1 MLRGIHKATSTWL
14 GKAVMAVV
22 MGFLILSFAIWGIG
36 DIFRGF
42 GANSVAK
49 IGGTDIS
56 IEQFRQFYTDK
67 VQQLGQQLRR
77 PITPDQA
84 RGLGLDQRF
93 LGQMLAEAALDEEA
107 RNLRLGLSDKSIAAR
122 IMDDPN
128 FKGLNGQFDRGRF
141 EQIIRNAGF
150 SEQRYVAEQRNV
162 LLRRQIA
169 QSVSGDLPVPK
180 TMVDAVTRFQ
190 NERRSIEYVVLSEAQ
205 AGNIPEP
212 GAEELAKYFDERK
225 TTFRAPEY
233 RKVTLLALTPAELAK
248 PDAIPDADAKAFYE
262 QRKDNFGAAEKREVR
277 QIVFPK
283 AEDAAAAEEKIK
295 KGATFDDIVKE
306 RGLNTADTNLGLV
319 TKRDIIDPAVA
330 DAAFSL
336 QAGQVSAPI
345 KGTFGTVLVTIG
357 KIEPGSQK
365 TYEEVAPQIK
375 QQLAEQRARNEIN
388 DLRDKIE
395 DERAGGS
402 TLAETAKKLNLK
414 ATEIEAVDRSGRAPD
429 GTPVAAIPRSPDAIG
444 AVFGSD
450 VGIDSEA
457 LQLPDGG
464 FLYYDVTGITRSRER
479 TLDEVKD
486 QVIARWRAEE
496 LAKRLKATA
505 DDMLGRLKGG
515 KPNDGKSN
523 EGLSLAQLASENG
536 LQVQTAFGLQRG
548 QPAAGLPASVSDAAF
563 KTGKDAFGMADSDNG
578 DRRYI
583 FRVTDVSV
591 PPIDPQGASPDQLKA
606 NLQASYADDIIG
618 QYLARLEN
626 DLGVKI
632 NQQAVNQVVGG
643 QAGN

>member
-93 LGQMLAEAALDEEA
+93 LGQMLAEAAFDEEA
-107 RNLRLGLSDKSIAAR
+107 RNLRLGLSDKTIAAR

-169 QSVSGDLPVPK
+169 QSISGELPVPK
-180 TMVDAVTRFQ
+180 TMIDAVNRYQ
-190 NERRSIEYVVLSEAQ
+190 NERRSIEYVLLGAAQ
-205 AGNIPEP
+205 AGNIPDP
-212 GAEELAKYFDERK
+212 SAEELTKYFDERK
-225 TTFRAPEY
+225 VTFRAPEY

-248 PDAIPDADAKAFYE
+248 PDAISDADAKAFYD
-262 QRKDNFGAAEKREVR
+262 QRKDSFGVAEKREVR

-306 RGLNTADTNLGLV
+306 RGLNAADTNLGLV

-330 DAAFSL
+330 DAAFTL
-336 QAGQVSAPI
+336 QTGQVSAPI
-345 KGTFGTVLVTIG
+345 KGTFGTVLVSVG
-357 KIEPGSQK
+357 KVEPGSQK
-365 TYEEVAPQIK
+365 SYEEVAQQIK

-388 DLRDKIE
+388 NLRDKIE
-395 DERAGGS
+395 DERAGGA

-450 VGIDSEA
+450 VGVDSEA

-486 QVIARWRAEE
+486 QVIARWRADE

-505 DDMLGRLKGG
+505 ADMLGKLKGA
-515 KPNDGKSN
+515 KPN
-523 EGLSLAQLASENG
+523 EGIPLAQLASENG
-536 LQVQTAFGLQRG
+536 LKVETAFGLQRG
-548 QPAAGLPASVSDAAF
+548 QAAAGLPASVSDAAF
-563 KTGKDAFGMADSDNG
+563 KVGKDEFGIADSDNG

-583 FRVTDVSV
+583 FRVTEINV
-591 PPIDPQGASPDQLKA
+591 PPINPQGASPDQLKA

-643 QAGN
+643 STSN

>member
-49 IGGTDIS
+49 IGGSEIS

-107 RNLRLGLSDKSIAAR
+107 RNLRLGLSDKTIAKR

-150 SEQRYVAEQRNV
+150 SEQRFVAEQRKV

-169 QSVSGDLPVPK
+169 QSISGELPVPK
-180 TMVDAVTRFQ
+180 TMVDAVNRYQ
-190 NERRSIEYVVLSEAQ
+190 NERRSIEYVVLGAAQ
-205 AGNIPEP
+205 AGNIPDP
-212 GAEELAKYFDERK
+212 SADELAKYFDERK
-225 TTFRAPEY
+225 VTFRAPEY

-248 PDAIPDADAKAFYE
+248 PDAISDADAKAFYD
-262 QRKDNFGAAEKREVR
+262 QRKDSFGVAEKREVR

-283 AEDAAAAEEKIK
+283 PEDAAAAEERIK

-306 RGLNTADTNLGLV
+306 RGLNAADTNLGQV

-330 DAAFSL
+330 EAAFSL
-336 QAGQVSAPI
+336 QTGQVSAPI
-345 KGTFGTVLVTIG
+345 KGTFGTVLVSVG

-365 TYEEVAPQIK
+365 TYEEVAQQIK

-388 DLRDKIE
+388 NLRDKIE
-395 DERAGGS
+395 DERAGGA
-402 TLAETAKKLNLK
+402 TLTETAKKLNLK
-414 ATEIEAVDRSGRAPD
+414 ATEIEAVDRAGRAPD
-429 GTPVAAIPRSPDAIG
+429 GTPVAAIPRAPDAIG

-486 QVIARWRAEE
+486 QVITRWRADE

-505 DDMLGRLKGG
+505 DDMLGRVKGG
-515 KPNDGKSN
+515 MP
-523 EGLSLAQLASENG
+523 LAQLASENG

-548 QPAAGLPASVSDAAF
+548 QAAAGLPASVSDAAF
-563 KTGKDAFGMADSDNG
+563 KTGKDAFGIADSDNG

-583 FRVTDVSV
+583 FRVTEISV
-591 PPIDPQGASPDQLKA
+591 PPINPQGASPDQLKA
-606 NLQASYADDIIG
+606 NLQASYADDVIG

-643 QAGN
+643 QTNN

>member
-1 MLRGIHKATSTWL
+1 MLRGIHKASSTWL
-14 GKAVMAVV
+14 GKAVMGVI

-49 IGGTDIS
+49 IGGTEIS

-67 VQQLGQQLRR
+67 LQQLGQQLRR

-107 RNLRLGLSDKSIAAR
+107 RNLRLGLSEKAIAER
-122 IMDDPN
+122 IMTDPN

-169 QSVSGDLPVPK
+169 QSVSGELPVPK
-180 TMVDAVTRFQ
+180 TMLDAVNRYQ
-190 NERRSIEYVVLSEAQ
+190 NERRSIEYVLLGEAQ
-205 AGNIPEP
+205 AGTIPP
-212 GAEELAKYFDERK
+212 PSDDELAQYFEARK
-225 TTFRAPEY
+225 VAFRAPEY
-233 RKVTLLALTPAELAK
+233 RKVTLLSLTPAELAK
-248 PDAIPDADAKAFYE
+248 PDAISDADAKALYD
-262 QRKDNFGAAEKREVR
+262 QRKDSFGVPEKREVR

-295 KGATFDDIVKE
+295 KGASFDDIIKE
-306 RGLNTADTNLGLV
+306 RGLKAADTDLGMV
-319 TKRDIIDPAVA
+319 TRRDIIDPAVA

-336 QAGQVSAPI
+336 QSGQVSPPI
-345 KGTFGTVLVTIG
+345 KGTFGTVLVSVG
-357 KIEPGSQK
+357 KTEAGSQK

-375 QQLAEQRARNEIN
+375 QQLAEQRARNTIN

-395 DERAGGS
+395 DERAAGS

-414 ATEIEAVDRSGRAPD
+414 ATEIAAVDRSGRAPD
-429 GTPVAAIPRSPDAIG
+429 GAPVAAVPRSPDVIG

-450 VGIDSEA
+450 VGVDNEA

-464 FLYYDVTGITRSRER
+464 YLYYDVTGITPSRER
-479 TLDEVKD
+479 PLDEVKD
-486 QVIARWRAEE
+486 QVTARWRADEM
-496 LAKRLKATA
+496 AKRLKATA
-505 DDMLGRLKGG
+505 DDMMNRLKGG
-515 KPNDGKSN
+515 KPG
-523 EGLSLAQLASENG
+523 EGMPLAQLASENN
-536 LQVQTAFGLQRG
+536 LKVETAFGLQRG
-548 QPAAGLPASVSDAAF
+548 KAAAGLPAAIADAAF
-563 KTGKDAFGMADSDNG
+563 KVGKDEFGVADSDNG

-591 PPIDPQGASPDQLKA
+591 PPIDPQGASSDQLKA
-606 NLQASYADDIIG
+606 NLQSSYADDVIG
-618 QYLARLEN
+618 QYLGRLEN

-632 NQQAVNQVVGG
+632 NQQALNQVVGG
-643 QAGN
+643 QTNN

>member
-93 LGQMLAEAALDEEA
+93 LGQMLAEAAFDEEA
-107 RNLRLGLSDKSIAAR
+107 RNLRLGLSDKTIAAR

-169 QSVSGDLPVPK
+169 QSISGELPVPK
-180 TMVDAVTRFQ
+180 TMIDAVNRYQ
-190 NERRSIEYVVLSEAQ
+190 NERRSIEYVLLGAAQ
-205 AGNIPEP
+205 AGNIPDP
-212 GAEELAKYFDERK
+212 SAEELTKYFDERK
-225 TTFRAPEY
+225 VTFRAPEY

-248 PDAIPDADAKAFYE
+248 PDAISDADAKAFYD
-262 QRKDNFGAAEKREVR
+262 QRKDSFGVAEKREVR

-283 AEDAAAAEEKIK
+283 AEEAAAAEEKIK

-306 RGLNTADTNLGLV
+306 RGINAADTNLGLV

-330 DAAFSL
+330 DAAFAL
-336 QAGQVSAPI
+336 QTGQVSAPI
-345 KGTFGTVLVTIG
+345 KGTFGTVLVSVG

-365 TYEEVAPQIK
+365 SYEEVAQQIK

-388 DLRDKIE
+388 NLRDKIE
-395 DERAGGS
+395 DERAGGA

-429 GTPVAAIPRSPDAIG
+429 GNPVAAIPRSPDAIG
-444 AVFGSD
+444 AVFGGD
-450 VGIDSEA
+450 VGVDSEA

-464 FLYYDVTGITRSRER
+464 FLYYDVTNITRSRER

-486 QVIARWRAEE
+486 QVIARWRADE

-505 DDMLGRLKGG
+505 DDMLGKLKGA
-515 KPNDGKSN
+515 KPN
-523 EGLSLAQLASENG
+523 EGIPLAQLASENG
-536 LQVQTAFGLQRG
+536 LKVETAFGLQRG
-548 QPAAGLPASVSDAAF
+548 QAAAGLPASVSDAAF
-563 KTGKDAFGMADSDNG
+563 KIGKDEFGIADSDNG

-583 FRVTDVSV
+583 FRVTEVSV
-591 PPIDPQGASPDQLKA
+591 PPINPQGASPEQLKA
-606 NLQASYADDIIG
+606 NLQASYADDFIG

-643 QAGN
+643 QANN

>member
-14 GKAVMAVV
+14 GKAVMAVI
-22 MGFLILSFAIWGIG
+22 MGFLIISFAVWGIG

-67 VQQLGQQLRR
+67 VQQLSQQLRR

-107 RNLRLGLSDKSIAAR
+107 RNLRLGLSDKTIAER

-169 QSVSGDLPVPK
+169 NSVSGELPVPK
-180 TMVDAVTRFQ
+180 TMVDAVNRYQ
-190 NERRSIEYVVLSEAQ
+190 NERRSIEYVLLGEAQ

-212 GAEELAKYFDERK
+212 SAEELSKYFDERK
-225 TTFRAPEY
+225 VTFRAPEY

-248 PDAIPDADAKAFYE
+248 PDAISDADAKAFYD
-262 QRKDNFGAAEKREVR
+262 QRKESFGIAEKREVR

-283 AEDAAAAEEKIK
+283 AEDAAAADEKIK

-306 RGLNTADTNLGLV
+306 RGLNASDTDLGLV

-330 DAAFSL
+330 DAAFSA
-336 QAGQVSAPI
+336 QTGQVSAPI
-345 KGTFGTVLVTIG
+345 KGRFGTVLVSVG

-365 TYEEVAPQIK
+365 TYEEVASEIK
-375 QQLAEQRARNEIN
+375 QQLAEQRARNEIH

-395 DERAGGS
+395 DERAAGS
-402 TLAETAKKLNLK
+402 TLGETAKKLNLK
-414 ATEIEAVDRSGRAPD
+414 ATEVDAVDRAGRAPD
-429 GTPVAAIPRSPDAIG
+429 GTPVAAIPRSPDVIG

-486 QVIARWRAEE
+486 QVVARWRADE

-515 KPNDGKSN
+515 MA
-523 EGLSLAQLASENG
+523 LAQLASENG
-536 LQVQTAFGLQRG
+536 LKVETAFGLQRG
-548 QPAAGLPASVSDAAF
+548 QAAGGLPAAVSDAAF
-563 KTGKDAFGMADSDNG
+563 KTGKDEFGVADSDNG

-583 FRVTDVSV
+583 FRVTEVSV

-626 DLGVKI
+626 DLGVSI

-643 QAGN
+643 QANN

>member
-14 GKAVMAVV
+14 GKAVMAVI

-107 RNLRLGLSDKSIAAR
+107 RKLRLGLSDKTIAAR
-122 IMDDPN
+122 IMDDAN

-169 QSVSGDLPVPK
+169 QSVSGELPVPK
-180 TMVDAVTRFQ
+180 TMIDAVNRYQ
-190 NERRSIEYVVLSEAQ
+190 NERRSIEYVQLGAAQ
-205 AGNIPEP
+205 AGNIPDP
-212 GAEELAKYFDERK
+212 SADELAKYFDERK

-248 PDAIPDADAKAFYE
+248 PDAIADADAKALYE
-262 QRKDNFGAAEKREVR
+262 QRKDSFGVAEKREVR
-277 QIVFPK
+277 QIVFPN

-295 KGATFDDIVKE
+295 KGASFDDIVKE
-306 RGLNTADTNLGLV
+306 RGLNAADTNLGLV

-330 DAAFSL
+330 DAAFAL
-336 QAGQVSAPI
+336 QSGQVSAPI
-345 KGTFGTVLVTIG
+345 KGRFGTVLVSVG
-357 KIEPGSQK
+357 KIEAGSQK
-365 TYEEVAPQIK
+365 TYEEVAPEIK
-375 QQLAEQRARNEIN
+375 KQLAEQRARNQIN

-395 DERAGGS
+395 DERAGGA
-402 TLAETAKKLNLK
+402 TLAETAKKLGLNV
-414 ATEIEAVDRSGRAPD
+414 TEIEAVDRSGRAPD
-429 GTPVAAIPRSPDAIG
+429 GNPVAAIPRSPDAIG

-450 VGIDSEA
+450 VGVDSDA

-515 KPNDGKSN
+515 KPG
-523 EGLSLAQLASENG
+523 EGMALAQLASENG
-536 LQVQTAFGLQRG
+536 LQVETAFGLQRG
-548 QPAAGLPASVSDAAF
+548 QAAAGLPPSVADAAF
-563 KTGKDAFGMADSDNG
+563 KTGKDAFGMADSDDG

-591 PPIDPQGASPDQLKA
+591 PPLNPQGASPEQLKA
-606 NLQASYADDIIG
+606 NLQASYADDLIG

-643 QAGN
+643 QANQ

>member
-1 MLRGIHKATSTWL
+1 MLRGIHKASSTWL
-14 GKAVMAVV
+14 GKAVMGVI

-67 VQQLGQQLRR
+67 LQQLGQQLRR

-93 LGQMLAEAALDEEA
+93 LGQMLAESALDEEA
-107 RNLRLGLSDKSIAAR
+107 RSLRLGLSDKSIAER
-122 IMDDPN
+122 VMTDPN

-169 QSVSGDLPVPK
+169 QSVSGELPVPQS
-180 TMVDAVTRFQ
+180 MLDAVNRYQ
-190 NERRSIEYVVLSEAQ
+190 NERRSIEYVVLGAAQ
-205 AGNIPEP
+205 AGNIPQP
-212 GAEELAKYFDERK
+212 SDEELTKYFDARK
-225 TTFRAPEY
+225 VQFRAPEY
-233 RKVTLLALTPAELAK
+233 RKVTLVSLTPAELAK
-248 PDAIPDADAKAFYE
+248 PDAISDADAKAVYD
-262 QRKDNFGAAEKREVR
+262 QRKDSFGVAEKREVR

-306 RGLNTADTNLGLV
+306 RGLNPADTNLGLV
-319 TKRDIIDPAVA
+319 TKRDIIDAAVA
-330 DAAFSL
+330 DAAFALPS
-336 QAGQVSAPI
+336 GQVSAPI
-345 KGTFGTVLVTIG
+345 KGTFGTVLVSVG

-365 TYEEVAPQIK
+365 TFEEVAPQIK
-375 QQLAEQRARNEIN
+375 QQLAEQRVRNEIN

-395 DERAGGS
+395 DERAGGA

-414 ATEIEAVDRSGRAPD
+414 ATEIEAVDRSGRAMD
-429 GTPVAAIPRSPDAIG
+429 GTPVAAIPRSPDVIG

-450 VGIDSEA
+450 IGVDSEA

-464 FLYYDVTGITRSRER
+464 YLYYDVAAITRSRER

-486 QVIARWRAEE
+486 QVTARWRAEE
-496 LAKRLKATA
+496 LAKRLQTTA
-505 DDMLGRLKGG
+505 DDMLGKVKGG
-515 KPNDGKSN
+515 MP
-523 EGLSLAQLASENG
+523 LAQLASENG
-536 LQVQTAFGLQRG
+536 LQVETVFGLQRG
-548 QPAAGLPASVSDAAF
+548 KAAGGLPASVSDAAF
-563 KTGKDAFGMADSDNG
+563 KIAKDAFGVADSDAG
-578 DRRYI
+578 DRRYV
-583 FRVTDVSV
+583 FRVTEVSV
-591 PPIDPQGASPDQLKA
+591 PPIDPQAASPDQLKA
-606 NLQASYADDIIG
+606 NLQSSYADDVIG
-618 QYLARLEN
+618 QYLARLEA

-643 QAGN
+643 QTNQ

>member
-1 MLRGIHKATSTWL
+1 MLRGIQKATSTWL
-14 GKAVMAVV
+14 GKAVLAVI
-22 MGFLILSFAIWGIG
+22 MGFLIVSFAIWGIG
-36 DIFRGF
+36 DIFHGF

-67 VQQLGQQLRR
+67 LQQLGQQLRR

-107 RNLRLGLSDKSIAAR
+107 RNLRLGLSDKTIAAR

-169 QSVSGDLPVPK
+169 QSVSGDLTVPK
-180 TMVDAVTRFQ
+180 TMLEAVNRYQ
-190 NERRSIEYVVLSEAQ
+190 NERRSIEYVVLGDAQ

-212 GAEELAKYFDERK
+212 SAEELAKYFDERK

-233 RKVTLLALTPAELAK
+233 RKATLLALTPAELAK
-248 PDAIPDADAKAFYE
+248 PDAIPDADAQAFYE
-262 QRKDNFGAAEKREVR
+262 QRKDSFGVAEKREVR

-306 RGLNTADTNLGLV
+306 RGLNPADTNLGLV
-319 TKRDIIDPAVA
+319 TKRGIIDPAVA

-336 QAGQVSAPI
+336 QSGQVSAPI
-345 KGTFGTVLVTIG
+345 KGTFGTVLVTVG

-365 TYEEVAPQIK
+365 TFEEVASEIK

-429 GTPVAAIPRSPDAIG
+429 GNPVAAIPRSPDAIG

-515 KPNDGKSN
+515 KSSDGKAN
-523 EGLSLAQLASENG
+523 EALSLAQLASENG

-548 QPAAGLPASVSDAAF
+548 QPAAGLPASVSDAVF

-591 PPIDPQGASPDQLKA
+591 PPIDPQGASPEQLKA
-606 NLQASYADDIIG
+606 NLQASYADDLIG
-618 QYLARLEN
+618 QYLARLES

-643 QAGN
+643 QTNN

>member
-93 LGQMLAEAALDEEA
+93 LGQMLAEAAFDEEA
-107 RNLRLGLSDKSIAAR
+107 RNLRLGLSDKTIAAR

-169 QSVSGDLPVPK
+169 QSISGELPVPK
-180 TMVDAVTRFQ
+180 TMIDAVNRYQ
-190 NERRSIEYVVLSEAQ
+190 NERRSIEYVLLGAAQ
-205 AGNIPEP
+205 AGNIPDP
-212 GAEELAKYFDERK
+212 SAEELTKYFDERK
-225 TTFRAPEY
+225 VTFRAPEY

-248 PDAIPDADAKAFYE
+248 PDAISDADAKAFYD
-262 QRKDNFGAAEKREVR
+262 QRKDSFGVAEKREVR

-283 AEDAAAAEEKIK
+283 AEEAAAAEEKIK

-306 RGLNTADTNLGLV
+306 RGINAADTNLGLV

-330 DAAFSL
+330 DAAFAL
-336 QAGQVSAPI
+336 QTGQVSAPI
-345 KGTFGTVLVTIG
+345 KGTFGTVLVSVG

-365 TYEEVAPQIK
+365 SYEEVAQQIK

-388 DLRDKIE
+388 NLRDKIE
-395 DERAGGS
+395 DERAGGA

-429 GTPVAAIPRSPDAIG
+429 GNPVAAIPRSPDAIG

-450 VGIDSEA
+450 VGVDSEA

-464 FLYYDVTGITRSRER
+464 FLYYDVTNITRSRER

-486 QVIARWRAEE
+486 QVIARWRADE

-505 DDMLGRLKGG
+505 DDMLGKLKGA
-515 KPNDGKSN
+515 KPNEGKSN
-523 EGLSLAQLASENG
+523 EGLPLAQLASENG
-536 LQVQTAFGLQRG
+536 LKVETAFGLQRG
-548 QPAAGLPASVSDAAF
+548 QAAAGLPASVSDAAF
-563 KTGKDAFGMADSDNG
+563 KIGKDEFGIADSDNG

-583 FRVTDVSV
+583 FRVTEISV
-591 PPIDPQGASPDQLKA
+591 PPINPQGASPEQLKA
-606 NLQASYADDIIG
+606 NLQASYADDVIG

-643 QAGN
+643 QANN

>member
-49 IGGTDIS
+49 IGGTEIS

-107 RNLRLGLSDKSIAAR
+107 RNLRLGLSNKTIADR

-169 QSVSGDLPVPK
+169 QSISGELPVPK
-180 TMVDAVTRFQ
+180 TMLDAVNRYQ
-190 NERRSIEYVVLSEAQ
+190 NERRSIEYVVLGAAQ
-205 AGNIPEP
+205 AGNIPDP
-212 GAEELAKYFDERK
+212 SAEDLAKYFDERK

-233 RKVTLLALTPAELAK
+233 RKVTLLALTPADLAK
-248 PDAIPDADAKAFYE
+248 PDAISDADAKAFYD
-262 QRKDNFGAAEKREVR
+262 QRRDSFGVAEKREVR

-306 RGLNTADTNLGLV
+306 RGLNPADTNLGLV
-319 TKRDIIDPAVA
+319 TKRDIIDTAVA
-330 DAAFSL
+330 EAAFAL
-336 QAGQVSAPI
+336 QSGQISTPI
-345 KGTFGTVLVTIG
+345 KGTFGTVLVSVG

-365 TYEEVAPQIK
+365 TYEEVAQQIK

-388 DLRDKIE
+388 NLRDKIE
-395 DERAGGS
+395 DERAGGA

-414 ATEIEAVDRSGRAPD
+414 ATEIEAVDRAGRAPD
-429 GTPVAAIPRSPDAIG
+429 GNPVTAIPRTPDAIG

-450 VGIDSEA
+450 VGVDSEA

-496 LAKRLKATA
+496 LSRRLKVTA

-515 KPNDGKSN
+515 MP
-523 EGLSLAQLASENG
+523 LAQLAAENG

-548 QPAAGLPASVSDAAF
+548 QAAAGLPASVSDAVF
-563 KTGKDAFGMADSDNG
+563 KVGKDQFGVADSDNG

-583 FRVTDVSV
+583 FRVTEISV
-591 PPIDPQGASPDQLKA
+591 PPINPQGASPDQIKA
-606 NLQASYADDIIG
+606 NLQASYADDVIG

-643 QAGN
+643 QANN

>member
-14 GKAVMAVV
+14 GKAVMAVI

-107 RNLRLGLSDKSIAAR
+107 RKLRLGLSDKTIAAR
-122 IMDDPN
+122 IMDDAN

-169 QSVSGDLPVPK
+169 QSVSGELPVPK
-180 TMVDAVTRFQ
+180 TMIDAVNRYQ
-190 NERRSIEYVVLSEAQ
+190 NERRSIEYVQLGAAQ
-205 AGNIPEP
+205 AGNIPDP
-212 GAEELAKYFDERK
+212 SADELAKYFDERK

-248 PDAIPDADAKAFYE
+248 PDAIADADAKALYE
-262 QRKDNFGAAEKREVR
+262 QRKDSFGVAEKREVR
-277 QIVFPK
+277 QIVFPN

-295 KGATFDDIVKE
+295 KGASFDDIVKE
-306 RGLNTADTNLGLV
+306 RGLNAADTNLGLV

-330 DAAFSL
+330 DAAFAL
-336 QAGQVSAPI
+336 QSGQVSAPI
-345 KGTFGTVLVTIG
+345 KGRFGTVLVSVG
-357 KIEPGSQK
+357 KIEAGSQK
-365 TYEEVAPQIK
+365 TYEEVAPEIK
-375 QQLAEQRARNEIN
+375 KQLAEQRARNQIN

-395 DERAGGS
+395 DERAGGA
-402 TLAETAKKLNLK
+402 TLAETAKKLGLNV
-414 ATEIEAVDRSGRAPD
+414 TEIEAVDRSGRAPD
-429 GTPVAAIPRSPDAIG
+429 GNPVAAIPRSPDAIG

-450 VGIDSEA
+450 VGVDSDA

-515 KPNDGKSN
+515 KPG
-523 EGLSLAQLASENG
+523 EGMALAQLASENG
-536 LQVQTAFGLQRG
+536 LQVETAFGLQRG
-548 QPAAGLPASVSDAAF
+548 QAAGSLPASVSDAAF
-563 KTGKDAFGMADSDNG
+563 KTGKDAFGIADSDNG

-591 PPIDPQGASPDQLKA
+591 PPLNPQGASPEQLKA
-606 NLQASYADDIIG
+606 NLQASYADDLIG

-643 QAGN
+643 QANQ

>member
-93 LGQMLAEAALDEEA
+93 LGQMLAEAAFDEEA
-107 RNLRLGLSDKSIAAR
+107 RNLRLGLSDKTIASR

-169 QSVSGDLPVPK
+169 QSISGELPVPK
-180 TMVDAVTRFQ
+180 TMIDAVNRYQ
-190 NERRSIEYVVLSEAQ
+190 NERRSIEYVLLGAAQ
-205 AGNIPEP
+205 AGNIPDP
-212 GAEELAKYFDERK
+212 SAEELTKYFDERK
-225 TTFRAPEY
+225 VTFRAPEY

-248 PDAIPDADAKAFYE
+248 PDAISDADAKAFYD
-262 QRKDNFGAAEKREVR
+262 QRKDSFGVAEKREVR

-283 AEDAAAAEEKIK
+283 AEEAAAAEEKIK

-306 RGLNTADTNLGLV
+306 RGINAADTNLGLV

-330 DAAFSL
+330 DAAFAL
-336 QAGQVSAPI
+336 QTGQVSAPI
-345 KGTFGTVLVTIG
+345 KGTFGTVLVSVG

-365 TYEEVAPQIK
+365 SYEEVAQQIK

-388 DLRDKIE
+388 NLRDKIE
-395 DERAGGS
+395 DERAGGA

-429 GTPVAAIPRSPDAIG
+429 GNPVAAIPRSPDAIG

-450 VGIDSEA
+450 VGVDSEA

-464 FLYYDVTGITRSRER
+464 FLYYDVTNITRSRER

-486 QVIARWRAEE
+486 QVIARWRADE

-505 DDMLGRLKGG
+505 DDMLGKLKGA
-515 KPNDGKSN
+515 KPNEGKSN
-523 EGLSLAQLASENG
+523 EGLPLAQLASENG
-536 LQVQTAFGLQRG
+536 LKVETAFGLQRG
-548 QPAAGLPASVSDAAF
+548 QAAAGLPASVSDAAF
-563 KTGKDAFGMADSDNG
+563 KIGKDEFGIADSDNG

-583 FRVTDVSV
+583 FRVTEISV
-591 PPIDPQGASPDQLKA
+591 PPINPQGASPEQLKA
-606 NLQASYADDIIG
+606 NLQASYADDVIG

-643 QAGN
+643 QANN